1 MAGHAVEG
9 ERTRRAPA
17 KLLVTDVM
25 KELETG
31 PYVLPFAS
39 CQATDAVSVRLPEG
53 CAAGTANAADADA
66 DAPDARVDGTPV
78 TVPVAPLGT
87 LSLITIPEAVAPPPL
102 LSAKGLVSVV
112 PAAMVDGPDLAMER
126 IGRCSIVVTGA
137 AGGSESLPLP
147 PAPPPHTHASAP

>member
-1 MAGHAVEG
+1 MNFNVGEGLKSSGPAVEG
-9 ERTRRAPA
+9 ERTRLAPA

-53 CAAGTANAADADA
+53 CPAGTANAADADA
-66 DAPDARVDGTPV
+66 DAPAARVDGTPV

-102 LSAKGLVSVV
+102 LSAQGLVSVV
-112 PAAMVDGPDLAMER
+112 PAAMVAGPHFATGTF
-126 IGRCSIVVTGA
+126 GRYSVIAPRVSGGA
-137 AGGSESLPLP
+137 QIRPV
-147 PAPPPHTHASAP
+147 

>member
-1 MAGHAVEG
+1 MSGPAVEG
-9 ERTRRAPA
+9 ERTRLAPA

-53 CAAGTANAADADA
+53 CPAGTANAADADA

-102 LSAKGLVSVV
+102 LSAKGLGSVV
-112 PAAMVDGPDLAMER
+112 PAAMGHGPPFALER
-126 IGRCSIVVTGA
+126 IRHS
-137 AGGSESLPLP
+137 PLLS
-147 PAPPPHTHASAP
+147 T

>member
-53 CAAGTANAADADA
+53 CPAGTANAADADA

-78 TVPVAPLGT
+78 TVPGAPLGT

-102 LSAKGLVSVV
+102 PRPKGLVS
-112 PAAMVDGPDLAMER
+112 GL
-126 IGRCSIVVTGA
+126 
-137 AGGSESLPLP
+137 
-147 PAPPPHTHASAP
+147 APPTAESPPGGVVGGRGYSA

>member
-1 MAGHAVEG
+1 MSGPAVEG
-9 ERTRRAPA
+9 ERTRLAPA

-53 CAAGTANAADADA
+53 CPAGTANAADADA
-66 DAPDARVDGTPV
+66 DPPDARVDGTPV

-87 LSLITIPEAVAPPPL
+87 LSLITIPEAAAPPPFPG
-102 LSAKGLVSVV
+102 AKGLGSEV
-112 PAAMVDGPDLAMER
+112 PARRGGGARLGVE
-126 IGRCSIVVTGA
+126 GRRQGRSGVSS
-137 AGGSESLPLP
+137 AGGV
-147 PAPPPHTHASAP
+147 A